1 MKNRIGGIK
10 WMKRIT
16 INIITMFIAAA
27 VISLTG
33 TAEAAEK
40 QQQSPANV
48 TLTDQQKKE
57 IEQLEAEILKS
68 AKT

>member
-1 MKNRIGGIK
+1 MKNRIGGIN

-33 TAEAAEK
+33 TAEAVE
-40 QQQSPANV
+40 
-48 TLTDQQKKE
+48 
-57 IEQLEAEILKS
+57 
-68 AKT
+68 

>member
-1 MKNRIGGIK
+1 
-10 WMKRIT
+10 MKRMK

-40 QQQSPANV
+40 QRDLP
-48 TLTDQQKKE
+48 LMFH
-57 IEQLEAEILKS
+57 
-68 AKT
+68 

>member
-1 MKNRIGGIK
+1 MVRSFYFVCIKNEITTKHMKNRIGGIN
-10 WMKRIT
+10 WMKRMK

-40 QQQSPANV
+40 QRDLP
-48 TLTDQQKKE
+48 LMFH
-57 IEQLEAEILKS
+57 
-68 AKT
+68 